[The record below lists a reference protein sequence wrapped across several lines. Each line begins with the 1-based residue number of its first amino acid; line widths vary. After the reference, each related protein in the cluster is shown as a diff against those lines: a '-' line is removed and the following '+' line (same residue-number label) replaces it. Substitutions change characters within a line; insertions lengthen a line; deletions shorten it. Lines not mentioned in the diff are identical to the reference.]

1 MEVFSNAGHT
11 CASFPPNPFAA
22 TVYIQTR
29 DCGTACENSYCL
41 CNNHTEKKRG
51 EGSFKRFFSHREER
65 IFLVPE
71 KEKELSP
78 QQLKSVQVQLLR
90 VGWWGWWCAFL
101 NSHSHGG
108 FSWIQT
114 NVLRF
119 SWNSWIFH
127 LWKEGQAENMARK
140 KPNSLFFLL
149 GRRNWPHVPR
159 NWGQLHTISAIPNR
173 KNNFYYL

>member
-29 DCGTACENSYCL
+29 DCGTDCKNSYCL

-65 IFLVPE
+65 IFIVPE

-90 VGWWGWWCAFL
+90 
-101 NSHSHGG
+101 GG
-108 FSWIQT
+108 GVSDAP
-114 NVLRF
+114 
-119 SWNSWIFH
+119 S
-127 LWKEGQAENMARK
+127 
-140 KPNSLFFLL
+140 
-149 GRRNWPHVPR
+149 
-159 NWGQLHTISAIPNR
+159 
-173 KNNFYYL
+173 